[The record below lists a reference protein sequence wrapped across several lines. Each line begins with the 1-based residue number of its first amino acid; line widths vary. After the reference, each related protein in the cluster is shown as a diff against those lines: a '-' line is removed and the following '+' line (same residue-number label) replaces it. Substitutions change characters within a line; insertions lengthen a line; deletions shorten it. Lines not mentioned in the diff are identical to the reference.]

1 MHGKGKLIYANG
13 NLYNGGFFDG
23 KKFGE
28 GSFTW
33 KQTGVVYAG
42 KWHSDKMHGEGVLKN
57 NDGSVRKL
65 KYLQGEIVKDYRP
78 REDDMGESGFKFEA

>member
-33 KQTGVVYAG
+33 K
-42 KWHSDKMHGEGVLKN
+42 
-57 NDGSVRKL
+57 
-65 KYLQGEIVKDYRP
+65 
-78 REDDMGESGFKFEA
+78 

>member
-1 MHGKGKLIYANG
+1 
-13 NLYNGGFFDG
+13 
-23 KKFGE
+23 
-28 GSFTW
+28 
-33 KQTGVVYAG
+33 
-42 KWHSDKMHGEGVLKN
+42 MHGEGVLKN